1 MYYIKHFNS
10 ENLEMRINRFM
21 QKYTYRGL
29 MTVVKLVIIHFHF
42 EYIGLRISWDPKNFK
57 WRHGALGVGTLGLKC
72 ISLQCH
78 SIKMHWLV
86 LQVTVTVIFTL
97 RVSLRLSA

>member
-21 QKYTYRGL
+21 QKYAYREL

-42 EYIGLRISWDPKNFK
+42 EYIGLENMLGSKELKNGDMGP
-57 WRHGALGVGTLGLKC
+57 WGWELWG
-72 ISLQCH
+72 
-78 SIKMHWLV
+78 
-86 LQVTVTVIFTL
+86 
-97 RVSLRLSA
+97 

>member
-21 QKYTYRGL
+21 QKCAYRGL

-42 EYIGLRISWDPKNFK
+42 EYIGLRIF
-57 WRHGALGVGTLGLKC
+57 LGSKKLNNGDVGTWGWEL
-72 ISLQCH
+72 
-78 SIKMHWLV
+78 WD
-86 LQVTVTVIFTL
+86 
-97 RVSLRLSA
+97 